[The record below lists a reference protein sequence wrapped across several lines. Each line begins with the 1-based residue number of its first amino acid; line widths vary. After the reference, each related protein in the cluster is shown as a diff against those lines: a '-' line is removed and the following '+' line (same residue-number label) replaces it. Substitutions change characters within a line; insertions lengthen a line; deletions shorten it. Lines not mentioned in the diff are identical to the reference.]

1 MGFLDRFF
9 PKKEIL
15 LDPINPGLLIN
26 DIHSHLIPGI
36 DDGSPDMNTT
46 IQLLEKFIDLGYKKV
61 ITTPHIM
68 SDYFKNTSDIINSG
82 LEDVRNEIEKRQ
94 LKIQIEAA
102 AEYNLEPEFERLIES
117 GNILTFGNQVI
128 FDYGLCSRYHVM
140 YNSNDN
146 KIIICYNRDS
156 GTGGGVIAIA
166 TVIGNEITVNSST
179 QFDTTSTAYDLG
191 AAYDSTNNKVIVS
204 YRNSANNYGIA
215 RVIQP
220 YGATT
225 NLKSENYIGIAAESI
240 AGGATGKI
248 NIVGGVNTNQ
258 TGLTTAKTYYVQ
270 IDGSLATTPTDP
282 AVVAGT
288 SIGAT
293 KIIVKG

>member
-117 GNILTFGNQVI
+117 GNILTFGKEKYLLFELSFFDEPPRINEVI
-128 FDYGLCSRYHVM
+128 WQMREKGYSPVLAHVERYGYWHR
-140 YNSNDN
+140 DED
-146 KIIICYNRDS
+146 KIEELMNRGVKLQLNIGS
-156 GTGGGVIAIA
+156 ITG
-166 TVIGNEITVNSST
+166 
-179 QFDTTSTAYDLG
+179 AYG
-191 AAYDSTNNKVIVS
+191 PEVK
-204 YRNSANNYGIA
+204 
-215 RVIQP
+215 
-220 YGATT
+220 
-225 NLKSENYIGIAAESI
+225 KAAEKLIKNNSI
-240 AGGATGKI
+240 DF
-248 NIVGGVNTNQ
+248 VGSDCHHFQHLDMIGHASRLPFFHELIQ
-258 TGLTTAKTYYVQ
+258 QDQ
-270 IDGSLATTPTDP
+270 ILN
-282 AVVAGT
+282 
-288 SIGAT
+288 
-293 KIIVKG
+293 KEL

>member
-82 LEDVRNEIEKRQ
+82 LEDVRNEIEKRH

-102 AEYNLEPEFERLIES
+102 AEYNLEPEFERLIE
-117 GNILTFGNQVI
+117 
-128 FDYGLCSRYHVM
+128 
-140 YNSNDN
+140 
-146 KIIICYNRDS
+146 
-156 GTGGGVIAIA
+156 
-166 TVIGNEITVNSST
+166 
-179 QFDTTSTAYDLG
+179 
-191 AAYDSTNNKVIVS
+191 
-204 YRNSANNYGIA
+204 
-215 RVIQP
+215 
-220 YGATT
+220 
-225 NLKSENYIGIAAESI
+225 
-240 AGGATGKI
+240 
-248 NIVGGVNTNQ
+248 
-258 TGLTTAKTYYVQ
+258 
-270 IDGSLATTPTDP
+270 
-282 AVVAGT
+282 
-288 SIGAT
+288 
-293 KIIVKG
+293 